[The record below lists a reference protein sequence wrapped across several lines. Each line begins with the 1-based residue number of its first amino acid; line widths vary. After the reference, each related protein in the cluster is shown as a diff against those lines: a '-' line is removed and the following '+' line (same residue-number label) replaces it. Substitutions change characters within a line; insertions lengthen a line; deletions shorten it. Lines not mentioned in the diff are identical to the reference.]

1 MYDQM
6 LSLLLV
12 KRRQPRRGQ
21 PSAEQAFYEA
31 AGRDVPIFVV
41 KVWGWFARC

>member
-12 KRRQPRRGQ
+12 KRRQPRRGDRF
-21 PSAEQAFYEA
+21 AEQAFYEA
-31 AGRDVPIFVV
+31 AGRDVPVFVV
-41 KVWGWFARC
+41 KLWHWLARR